1 MNTFYL
7 FGDSV
12 LKGVTFSA
20 EKNAYSIH
28 RRKLELPEGAALVNR
43 AVFGATAPKVYA
55 ELEKRLPMDA
65 EGDTVIF
72 SFGGNDSDHDW
83 NLVSMEPEK
92 EHSPKTP
99 ASEFSDCFVKCVEL
113 ARSRGAKVLASSLV
127 PIDAA
132 RFMARISRGL
142 SRENIL
148 RWLGDES
155 MLYRWHE
162 HYDGIIRRLT
172 GEMNVPLIDLRE
184 PFLLSHDFRGLLSAD
199 GIHPTERGHCLIDG
213 TLSGALAL

>member
-28 RRKLELPEGAALVNR
+28 RRKLELPEGAELVNR

-55 ELEKRLPMDA
+55 ELEKRLPVDA

-99 ASEFSDCFVKCVEL
+99 ASEFSECFVKCVEL
-113 ARSRGAKVLASSLV
+113 ARSRGARVLASSLV